1 MRPVFVGAAIAA
13 ATVALGAGDAAGRGA
28 SGFVLRV
35 GDSIGPESL
44 DPAIAASRDAAAI
57 EYATCMKLVNLPDRE
72 GRAAEIPVLEAADR
86 LVVSKDGRRYTFRVR
101 RGLRFS
107 DGRPLTAADFA
118 YTFQRLLNPGMNSI
132 VFQAHAL
139 DDVVGVRER
148 RLGTAAR
155 VTGIFARGSALTIRL
170 THRAPDFLARLATP
184 QACPVPVGFPVDP
197 AGVSDPPVPGSGP
210 YAIGEYR
217 PGREIVLVR
226 NRYYHGGRPHRPDSI
241 DITIGG
247 SEDDL
252 ASAVD
257 RGEVDYMV
265 DGPPVSRLDELERRF
280 GINRTRLYIR
290 ARPQT
295 LYLAFNV
302 QRPLFRNNARLRRA
316 IGFALDRPAVIA
328 SMGNRL
334 LERPTDQLLP
344 PALPGFVD
352 RHLYPIGRPNLAEA
366 RRLARGNL
374 RGGHATLYVSSSPTA
389 LARGNAVQRAL
400 ARIGFHVSIRPW
412 GVDVFQL
419 RLALPKEP
427 YDMAI
432 ILANQ
437 SWPDAGAFLY
447 PILGARSIPGP
458 VYDPLKYNFSR
469 FRDSAFE
476 QGFDVAERSSGKAR
490 QNAFA
495 RLEARVLTWAAP
507 VAPIYYPNDV
517 LFFSARIGCV
527 TYNPTFTIDYAA
539 LCQR

>member
-1 MRPVFVGAAIAA
+1 MRPVIIGAAIAA
-13 ATVALGAGDAAGRGA
+13 AALALSTGDAAGGGA
-28 SGFVLRV
+28 SSFVLRV
-35 GDSIGPESL
+35 GDAIGPESL

-72 GRAAEIPVLEAADR
+72 GRAGETPVLEAADR
-86 LVVSKDGRRYTFRVR
+86 LAISKDGRRYSFHVR

-118 YTFQRLLNPGMNSI
+118 YTLQRLLNPGMNSI

-139 DDVVGVRER
+139 DDVVGARER

-155 VTGIFARGSALTIRL
+155 VSGIFARGSTLTIRL
-170 THRAPDFLARLATP
+170 THRAPDLPARLTTP
-184 QACPVPVGFPVDP
+184 QACPVPIGFPIDP
-197 AGVSDPPVPGSGP
+197 AGVSNPPVPGSGP

-226 NRYYHGGRPHRPDSI
+226 NRYYRGARPHRPDSI

-252 ASAVD
+252 AGAVD
-257 RGEVDYMV
+257 RGDLDYTV
-265 DGPPVSRLDELERRF
+265 GGPPVSRLAELQRRF
-280 GINRTRLYIR
+280 GINRSRLYVR
-290 ARPQT
+290 VRPQT
-295 LYLAFNV
+295 FYLAFNV
-302 QRPLFRNNARLRRA
+302 QRPLFRNNAALRRA
-316 IGFALDRPAVIA
+316 IGFALDRHALIK
-328 SMGNRL
+328 SMGNPL
-334 LERPTDQLLP
+334 LERATDQLLP

-352 RHLYPIGRPNLAEA
+352 RRLYPTGGSNLVQA
-366 RRLARGNL
+366 RRLARGNV
-374 RGGHATLYVSSSPTA
+374 RGGDATLYVSSSPTA
-389 LARGNAVQRAL
+389 LARGYAVQRAL
-400 ARIGFHVSIRPW
+400 ARIGMQVSIRPW

-432 ILANQ
+432 ILGDEG
-437 SWPDAGAFLY
+437 WPDAGAFLY
-447 PILGARSIPGP
+447 PILGASSVPGP

-469 FRDSAFE
+469 FRDAGFE
-476 QGFDVAERSSGKAR
+476 HGFDLAQRLKGKAR

-495 RLEARVLTWAAP
+495 RLEAGVLTRAAP
-507 VAPIYYPNDV
+507 VAPLYYPNDV